1 MAVPS
6 NRVPVRVARGL
17 KSALTANLADLLEG
31 ELVYAKDE
39 DKLYMIEG
47 GTLVA
52 MGADLAAASILDLG
66 DVEPN
71 SLPDGA
77 RYALGGVQFPGNGLW
92 YISGSRISWGAIDAD
107 AVDRTSQITTASGSI
122 FWSTDGA
129 NWTEIFFTGSVQ
141 GLVTD
146 SYYIDIT
153 SGTLPTLSGDLYLSF
168 STPGAG
174 TPAPLADGDY
184 LRYDGTDFRPQQ
196 LATVAETGAYS
207 DLSGT
212 PTLGTAAAAATT
224 DFATAA
230 QGTTADSAVQPTDS
244 IDALADVD
252 TTTAAPT
259 TGQVLEWDGTNWVP
273 ATPSGGGGVTRI
285 QDATDYEPNTTPPTG
300 TIYYFPKAIANFPED
315 WTCPDQG
322 TYSTDP
328 GDGTQYNLARYD
340 RDGRDI
346 QSAFPSSGSI
356 WWTFDLTQPWT
367 EMTYTGT
374 GAQSICSANSRRAF
388 NGTVNGWPLDGST
401 DKMLYVAL
409 SDLGTGIPIPL
420 AAGDYLR
427 YDGGDFRPK
436 QLATVAETG
445 AYSDLSG
452 TPTLV
457 TSIDDLTDVDTSTAS
472 PTNDQVLAWNGT
484 NWVPADGSA
493 ISGGISRIQDA
504 TDYEPYYLAGGA
516 RYTWATGSDPGNG
529 KWYLWTGTQ
538 FSFGRSDADGINRTA
553 EITAATG
560 SIFWSLD
567 GLNWNEVFFS
577 GSPTQ
582 TYTNSYR
589 VDITSGPSPTAGQQI
604 YIYFATPSPTPRPL
618 NDGEILQWKSSN
630 SKFRP
635 QAIATVATSGS
646 YNDLANLPTLG
657 TAAATDSTAYATA
670 AQGTLAD
677 NAVQP
682 TDSIGTLA
690 DVTVSTPS
698 NGEALVWNGSAWV
711 NNTVSTVG
719 SIDDLTDVD
728 TTTAAPTTGQVLEW
742 NGTNWVPATVSSG
755 GGLSGIGVA
764 TRVSDSGTAASSA
777 LTLTGLGSSGM
788 LHTLSTDLDAW
799 VVFYGSAADRTADA
813 GRAYNTDPAAGSGV
827 LAEAYVTTAGAILFT
842 PGTGYMNNDTTET
855 AALYLAVRDQAGAA
869 VNATLTVTAYV
880 QGGYTGV
887 SGGTFGSG

>member
-92 YISGSRISWGAIDAD
+92 YRSGSRISWGAIDAD
-107 AVDRTSQITTASGSI
+107 STDRTSQITAASGSI

-129 NWTEIFFTGSVQ
+129 TWNEIFFTGSPQTV
-141 GLVTD
+141 GD

-153 SGTLPTLSGDLYLSF
+153 SGSLPALTGDLYFSF
-168 STPGAG
+168 STPG
-174 TPAPLADGDY
+174 TPSPAPLADGDY
-184 LRYDGTDFRPQQ
+184 LRFDGTDFRPQQ

-212 PTLGTAAAAATT
+212 PTL
-224 DFATAA
+224 
-230 QGTTADSAVQPTDS
+230 VEN
-244 IDALADVD
+244 IDDLTDVD
-252 TTTAAPT
+252 TSTSAPT
-259 TGQVLEWDGTNWVP
+259 TDQVLAWNGTNWVP
-273 ATPSGGGGVTRI
+273 SDVSAVGGGVTRI
-285 QDATDYEPNTTPPTG
+285 QDATDYEPNTTPPAG
-300 TIYYFPKAIANFPED
+300 TIYYFSKAIANFPED
-315 WTCPDQG
+315 WTCPDRG

-340 RDGRDI
+340 RDGRDT
-346 QSAFPSSGSI
+346 QSVFPSSGSI

-367 EMTYTGT
+367 QMTYTGL
-374 GAQSICSANSRRAF
+374 GAQSICTANSRKAY

-401 DKMLYVAL
+401 DKILYVAL

-452 TPTLV
+452 
-457 TSIDDLTDVDTSTAS
+457 A
-472 PTNDQVLAWNGT
+472 
-484 NWVPADGSA
+484 
-493 ISGGISRIQDA
+493 
-504 TDYEPYYLAGGA
+504 
-516 RYTWATGSDPGNG
+516 
-529 KWYLWTGTQ
+529 
-538 FSFGRSDADGINRTA
+538 
-553 EITAATG
+553 
-560 SIFWSLD
+560 
-567 GLNWNEVFFS
+567 
-577 GSPTQ
+577 
-582 TYTNSYR
+582 
-589 VDITSGPSPTAGQQI
+589 
-604 YIYFATPSPTPRPL
+604 
-618 NDGEILQWKSSN
+618 
-630 SKFRP
+630 
-635 QAIATVATSGS
+635 
-646 YNDLANLPTLG
+646 PTLG
-657 TAAATDSTAYATA
+657 TAAAAATTDFATA

-677 NAVQP
+677 SAVQP
-682 TDSIGTLA
+682 TDSIDTLA
-690 DVTVSTPS
+690 DVTVTTPS

-711 NNTVSTVG
+711 NSTVSTVG

-728 TTTAAPTTGQVLEW
+728 TTTSAPTNGQVLEW
-742 NGTNWVPATVSSG
+742 NGTNWVPATIAAGGVTSIIAGTGISVDQATGDVTITATG
-755 GGLSGIGVA
+755 GGVSGIGVA
-764 TRVSDSGTAASSA
+764 TRVSDSGTAASGA
-777 LTLTGLGSSGM
+777 LALTGLGSSGM

-880 QGGYTGV
+880 QGGYDGV